1 MVAFFLQYIQHQ
13 KRRSSHTLEAYRQDL
28 AQFARFFENEIGGE
42 CWEAGKREIRLWIG
56 HLAEEKCHPATIN
69 RKLSTLRAFF
79 QFLLAEGKIKTNPM
93 LNIRSLKKPRRL
105 PTFIRENNL
114 EKLFE
119 NLENN
124 PQISAPWEE
133 IILLL
138 LFGTGIRL
146 SELLSIKWRAIDLQ
160 QGTIRVIGKRQKERL
175 IPLPQALIEKLIQ
188 YRKNIETQ
196 LPDLADKHLV
206 LTAKGKPA
214 YPMMVERIVK
224 KHLGMVSTEKK
235 KSPHVL
241 RHSYATHLLNAGAEI
256 NSIKELLG
264 HSSLAATQVYTH
276 NSITKLKEAY
286 AQAHPRARK
295 LNS

>member
-1 MVAFFLQYIQHQ
+1 MVAFFLHYIQHQ
-13 KRRSSHTLEAYRQDL
+13 KRRSSHTLEAYRNDL
-28 AQFARFFENEIGGE
+28 EQFSRFMEEETGGP

-56 HLAEEKCHPATIN
+56 QLAEDLSSQATIN

-79 QFLLAEGKIKTNPM
+79 QYLVAEGKISHNPM
-93 LNIRSLKKPRRL
+93 LSIRSLKKARRL

-124 PQISAPWEE
+124 PEISAPWEE
-133 IILLL
+133 LILLL

-146 SELLSIKWRAIDLQ
+146 SELLSIKWKAIDLH
-160 QGTIRVIGKRQKERL
+160 QGTLRVTGKRQKERL
-175 IPLPQALIEKLIQ
+175 IPLPGRLIEKLIQ
-188 YRKNIETQ
+188 YRKHIETQ
-196 LPDLADKHLV
+196 LPDLADKHLI

-276 NSITKLKEAY
+276 NSITKMKEAY
-286 AQAHPRARK
+286 TQAHPRARK
-295 LNS
+295 QGS